1 MKVNI
6 LVLVK
11 SVLKYFEVMEQG
23 VCNFQKKIQ
32 KQKIYIYAYLYI
44 QRERRRKEKGAGRVG
59 KNDKTTVAK
68 C

>member
-23 VCNFQKKIQ
+23 VCNFQKNSETKD
-32 KQKIYIYAYLYI
+32 LYI
-44 QRERRRKEKGAGRVG
+44 CIFIYTERKKKKRERSRKGRKE
-59 KNDKTTVAK
+59 
-68 C
+68 

>member
-23 VCNFQKKIQ
+23 VCNFQKKFRNKRFIYMH
-32 KQKIYIYAYLYI
+32 IYIY
-44 QRERRRKEKGAGRVG
+44 REKEEEKRKEQEG
-59 KNDKTTVAK
+59 
-68 C
+68 